1 VPILQA
7 SNIHKSFLFK
17 GELIQVLRGLMLE
30 LEEREFV
37 SIVGASGCGKSTLLE
52 LLSGISLP
60 DSGDI
65 IYKNQIITGKT
76 GILGYMPQDDLLFP
90 WLKTLDNI
98 LLPIR
103 IQGKDLKQFRQKA
116 LDSLP
121 VFGLENYADY
131 LPWQLSGGMKQRVA
145 LARTYMTGSKVL
157 LLDEPLANLDAI
169 TRSTLQDWLGETV
182 KNLGL
187 AVILVTHDID
197 EAIKLSNR
205 IAIMKDGAFIDF
217 ITVSKSMDEHQ
228 HSLLKEQIRKMLV

>member
-1 VPILQA
+1 MPLLEARQ
-7 SNIHKSFLFK
+7 IHKSFLFK
-17 GELIQVLRGLMLE
+17 GALSKVLRGVNLALE
-30 LEEREFV
+30 TDEFI

-65 IYKNQIITGKT
+65 LYQNEIITGKT

-103 IQGKDLKQFRQKA
+103 IQGKNIKTYRQKA
-116 LDSLP
+116 LDLLP
-121 VFGLENYADY
+121 VFGLENYAEY
-131 LPWQLSGGMKQRVA
+131 LPWQLSGGLRQRVA
-145 LARTYMTGSKVL
+145 LARTYMTGSRVL

-169 TRSTLQDWLGETV
+169 TRSSLQDWLGEIV

-197 EAIKLSNR
+197 EAIKLSKR
-205 IAIMKDGAFIDF
+205 IAVMKDGVFLDSFHISQDL
-217 ITVSKSMDEHQ
+217 DEHEQ
-228 HSLLKEQIRKMLV
+228 KVLKQSIQSLI

>member
-1 VPILQA
+1 MALLSARQL
-7 SNIHKSFLFK
+7 HKSFLFK
-17 GELIQVLRGLMLE
+17 GVLSPVLRGINLE
-30 LEEREFV
+30 IENEDFI

-65 IYKNQIITGKT
+65 YYENELITGKT

-90 WLKTLDNI
+90 WLKAIDNI

-103 IQGKDLKQFRQKA
+103 IQGKDIRIYRQKA
-116 LDSLP
+116 IELLP
-121 VFGLENYADY
+121 VFGLSSFADY
-131 LPWQLSGGMKQRVA
+131 LPWQLSGGLRQRVA

-169 TRSTLQDWLGETV
+169 TRTALQDWLGEV
-182 KNLGL
+182 VRNLKL

-197 EAIKLSNR
+197 EAIKLSKR
-205 IAIMKDGAFIDF
+205 IEVMKAGVFVASF
-217 ITVSKSMDEHQ
+217 TVNPALNEQQD
-228 HSLLKEQIRKMLV
+228 LKLREQIYSVL